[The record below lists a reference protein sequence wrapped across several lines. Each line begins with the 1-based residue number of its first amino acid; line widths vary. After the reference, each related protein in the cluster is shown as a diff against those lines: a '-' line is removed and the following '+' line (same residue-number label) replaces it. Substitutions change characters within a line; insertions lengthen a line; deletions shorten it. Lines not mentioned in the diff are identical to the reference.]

1 VSERALL
8 SVENLTKRFA
18 NAAGADGTEVVA
30 VDDVTFSVRPG
41 ELFTLLGPSGCGK
54 TTILRCIAGL
64 ETPEAG
70 EIGVAGSPLFSSAR
84 GIRVRANARGLGM
97 VFQSYAIWPHMT
109 VFDNVAFPLTVVPRS
124 RRLPRSELR
133 QRVDRALGLVRLDG
147 LGERA
152 ATDLSGGQQ
161 QRLALARALV
171 TEPPLLLLDEPLSS
185 IDAKLRAEMCFEL
198 TRLQQALG
206 VTTVYVT
213 HDQEEALAMS
223 SVIAVMEEGRI
234 AQIGTPREVYGTP
247 SSRFVAEF
255 IGVSNL
261 LEGVIEGRENGARLV
276 RTADG
281 VLTTS
286 DGAGFAE
293 GARVV
298 VVVRAEDIH
307 LESRDAGAPMPNRWP
322 GVVQTPAFRGDSVDH
337 EVLVGQTPVRVRTDP
352 KRAAA
357 TGDEVTV
364 VFSEQGF
371 VLFPADG

>member
-1 VSERALL
+1 VSARTLL
-8 SVENLTKRFA
+8 SVERLTKRFA
-18 NAAGADGTEVVA
+18 GAPADRGEVVA
-30 VDDVTFSVRPG
+30 VDDVSFSVRPG

-64 ETPEAG
+64 EIPDAG
-70 EIGVAGSPLFSSAR
+70 EIGVADRPLFSSTRA
-84 GIRVRANARGLGM
+84 IRVRANERGLGM

-124 RRLPRSELR
+124 RRLPRAELR
-133 QRVDRALGLVRLDG
+133 RRVERALGLVRLDG
-147 LGERA
+147 LAGRA

-234 AQIGTPREVYGTP
+234 AQIGTPREVYGKP

-261 LEGVIEGRENGARLV
+261 LEGVIAGRDNGTGLV
-276 RTADG
+276 KTADG
-281 VLTTS
+281 MLAAA
-286 DGAGFAE
+286 DGAGLTE
-293 GARVV
+293 GRRVV
-298 VVVRAEDIH
+298 AVVRAEDVR
-307 LESRDAGAPMPNRWP
+307 LERRDAGAPAPNRWP

-337 EVLVGQTPVRVRTDP
+337 DVLVGGTSVRVRTDP
-352 KRAAA
+352 GCAAA
-357 TGDEVTV
+357 AGDEVTV
-364 VFSEQGF
+364 VFPEQAF
-371 VLFPADG
+371 VLFPADE

>member
-1 VSERALL
+1 VRERALL
-8 SVENLTKRFA
+8 SVERLTKRFA
-18 NAAGADGTEVVA
+18 GAPADRGEVIA
-30 VDDVTFSVRPG
+30 VDDVSFSVRPG

-64 ETPEAG
+64 EIPDAG
-70 EIGVAGSPLFSSAR
+70 EIGVADRPLFSSTR
-84 GIRVRANARGLGM
+84 GIRVRANERGLGM

-124 RRLPRSELR
+124 RRLPRVEL
-133 QRVDRALGLVRLDG
+133 QRRVERALGLVRLDG
-147 LGERA
+147 LAGRA

-234 AQIGTPREVYGTP
+234 AQIGTPREVYGKP

-261 LEGVIEGRENGARLV
+261 LEGVIAGRENGTGLV
-276 RTADG
+276 KTADG
-281 VLTTS
+281 VLAAA
-286 DGAGFAE
+286 DGAGLTE
-293 GARVV
+293 GRRVV
-298 VVVRAEDIH
+298 AVVRAEDVR
-307 LESRDAGAPMPNRWP
+307 LEPRDGGAPAPNRWP

-337 EVLVGQTPVRVRTDP
+337 EVLVGGTSVRVRTDP
-352 KRAAA
+352 GRAAA
-357 TGDEVTV
+357 AGDEVTV
-364 VFSEQGF
+364 VFSEQAF
-371 VLFPADG
+371 VLFPADE